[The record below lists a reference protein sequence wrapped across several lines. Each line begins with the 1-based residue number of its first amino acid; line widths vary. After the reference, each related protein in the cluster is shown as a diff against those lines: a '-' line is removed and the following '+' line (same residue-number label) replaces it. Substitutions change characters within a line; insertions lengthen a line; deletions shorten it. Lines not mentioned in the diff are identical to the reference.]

1 VYKLRPGLLE
11 LLGQF
16 GGFFDRPA
24 AVDPVGARDAHAQR
38 AAKSFAHGVEHFH
51 RKADAVFKTAAISVG
66 ALVGDGRQKLVQ
78 QIAVRE
84 AFGGTLGMRISG
96 TDWVDG
102 GWTVEETAELSKQ
115 LKQAGAQFVHISSGG
130 VSPLQKIALGP
141 EYQVHLAKAVKT
153 ASDLTTIAV
162 GLITEPAQAEA
173 VLQRGD
179 ADLVALARSFLY
191 KPRWGWEAAVA
202 LGGTVDAQHQYWRS
216 LPREA
221 KNIFNDAKIGMR

>member
-1 VYKLRPGLLE
+1 MGVEAIE
-11 LLGQF
+11 L
-16 GGFFDRPA
+16 
-24 AVDPVGARDAHAQR
+24 HA
-38 AAKSFAHGVEHFH
+38 AHGYLMHQFLSPLSN
-51 RKADAVFKTAAISVG
+51 RRTDAYGGSFENRIRFVMEVFQGV
-66 ALVGDGRQKLVQ
+66 RQ
-78 QIAVRE
+78 
-84 AFGGTLGMRISG
+84 AFGGTLGVRISG

-102 GWTVEETAELSKQ
+102 GWTLDQTCELAVL
-115 LKQAGAQFVHISSGG
+115 LKKAGAQFVHISSGG

-141 EYQVHLAKAVKT
+141 EYQVHLAKAVKER
-153 ASDLTTIAV
+153 SGLTTFAV

-191 KPRWGWEAAVA
+191 KPHWGWEAAVA

-221 KNIFNDAKIGMR
+221 KNIFNNAQIGMR